1 MSIVNDE
8 ARDDNLSE
16 HEGLEAPSKT
26 PSKNSALNVKAAEMP
41 SEQKEMVFALVEGEA
56 LTEVPKDLYI
66 PPDALEI
73 FLETFEGPLD
83 LLLYL
88 IKRENLDILEINVAD
103 ITDQYMAYVELM
115 ESSQFELAAEYLVMA
130 AMLAEIKS
138 KILLPRDEEEVEE
151 VDPRMEL
158 IRRLQEYERY
168 KQAAENI
175 DTLPRLDRDLHFAK
189 AALPVIEKVQ
199 PDPVVDLNEVLLALS
214 NVLRRADRFGH
225 HHIQLETL
233 STREKMSD
241 ILSNLSSNDFTPL
254 TSLLN
259 KQEGRLGVVVTF
271 LAIMELMK
279 DALIEIVQT
288 DSLARSTLNLEAK
301 KVGDFDNKVK
311 MIIEGLL
318 LAASRPLNLSEI
330 AQVFD
335 ADERPDKKELKKI
348 IEVIEADCSDRG
360 FELQEVASGYRFQVK
375 QELSSWVG
383 KLWDERPPRYTRALL
398 EILALI
404 AYKQPIT
411 RGDIEEIRGVSVSPN
426 IIRTLIDRE
435 WVRVVGHRD
444 VPGRPAMFATTKTFL
459 DYFNLKSL
467 QDLPPLSE
475 IKELDN
481 SDSELSLDEELSQSR
496 ILDMPDVDDSE
507 GDFLTLSE
515 DELLAEEEAINLS
528 KKPLDEIL
536 GVEEP
541 DEPPSTDKFEVDF
554 EKEALS
560 NVVELPVSEKIDEP
574 ELNKMLIPLIV
585 ITTQTHK

>member
-1 MSIVNDE
+1 M
-8 ARDDNLSE
+8 
-16 HEGLEAPSKT
+16 
-26 PSKNSALNVKAAEMP
+26 
-41 SEQKEMVFALVEGEA
+41 
-56 LTEVPKDLYI
+56 
-66 PPDALEI
+66 
-73 FLETFEGPLD
+73 
-83 LLLYL
+83 
-88 IKRENLDILEINVAD
+88 
-103 ITDQYMAYVELM
+103 
-115 ESSQFELAAEYLVMA
+115 
-130 AMLAEIKS
+130 
-138 KILLPRDEEEVEE
+138 
-151 VDPRMEL
+151 
-158 IRRLQEYERY
+158 
-168 KQAAENI
+168 
-175 DTLPRLDRDLHFAK
+175 
-189 AALPVIEKVQ
+189 
-199 PDPVVDLNEVLLALS
+199 
-214 NVLRRADRFGH
+214 
-225 HHIQLETL
+225 
-233 STREKMSD
+233 
-241 ILSNLSSNDFTPL
+241 
-254 TSLLN
+254 
-259 KQEGRLGVVVTF
+259 
-271 LAIMELMK
+271 
-279 DALIEIVQT
+279 
-288 DSLARSTLNLEAK
+288 
-301 KVGDFDNKVK
+301 GDFDNKVK

-335 ADERPDKKELKKI
+335 EDERPDKKELKKI

-383 KLWDERPPRYTRALL
+383 KLWDEKPPRYTRALL

-536 GVEEP
+536 GVEDL
-541 DEPPSTDKFEVDF
+541 DEPPSTDKFEVEV
-554 EKEALS
+554 EKDAQS
-560 NVVELPVSEKIDEP
+560 NVVDLPVSEKIDEP
-574 ELNKMLIPLIV
+574 ELRQDVDSIDNDYNSDA
-585 ITTQTHK
+585 

>member
-1 MSIVNDE
+1 M
-8 ARDDNLSE
+8 
-16 HEGLEAPSKT
+16 
-26 PSKNSALNVKAAEMP
+26 
-41 SEQKEMVFALVEGEA
+41 
-56 LTEVPKDLYI
+56 
-66 PPDALEI
+66 
-73 FLETFEGPLD
+73 
-83 LLLYL
+83 
-88 IKRENLDILEINVAD
+88 
-103 ITDQYMAYVELM
+103 
-115 ESSQFELAAEYLVMA
+115 
-130 AMLAEIKS
+130 
-138 KILLPRDEEEVEE
+138 
-151 VDPRMEL
+151 
-158 IRRLQEYERY
+158 
-168 KQAAENI
+168 
-175 DTLPRLDRDLHFAK
+175 
-189 AALPVIEKVQ
+189 
-199 PDPVVDLNEVLLALS
+199 
-214 NVLRRADRFGH
+214 
-225 HHIQLETL
+225 
-233 STREKMSD
+233 
-241 ILSNLSSNDFTPL
+241 
-254 TSLLN
+254 
-259 KQEGRLGVVVTF
+259 
-271 LAIMELMK
+271 
-279 DALIEIVQT
+279 
-288 DSLARSTLNLEAK
+288 
-301 KVGDFDNKVK
+301 GDFDNKVK

-335 ADERPDKKELKKI
+335 EDERPDKKELKKI

-404 AYKQPIT
+404 VYKQPIT

-496 ILDMPDVDDSE
+496 IIDMPDVDDSE

-541 DEPPSTDKFEVDF
+541 DEPPSTDKFGPEF
-554 EKEALS
+554 EKEDLS
-560 NVVELPVSEKIDEP
+560 NVVELPVSEKTDEP
-574 ELNKMLIPLIV
+574 ESQQDVDSIDSDYNSDA
-585 ITTQTHK
+585 

>member
-1 MSIVNDE
+1 MS
-8 ARDDNLSE
+8 
-16 HEGLEAPSKT
+16 
-26 PSKNSALNVKAAEMP
+26 
-41 SEQKEMVFALVEGEA
+41 
-56 LTEVPKDLYI
+56 
-66 PPDALEI
+66 
-73 FLETFEGPLD
+73 
-83 LLLYL
+83 
-88 IKRENLDILEINVAD
+88 
-103 ITDQYMAYVELM
+103 
-115 ESSQFELAAEYLVMA
+115 
-130 AMLAEIKS
+130 
-138 KILLPRDEEEVEE
+138 
-151 VDPRMEL
+151 
-158 IRRLQEYERY
+158 
-168 KQAAENI
+168 
-175 DTLPRLDRDLHFAK
+175 
-189 AALPVIEKVQ
+189 
-199 PDPVVDLNEVLLALS
+199 
-214 NVLRRADRFGH
+214 
-225 HHIQLETL
+225 
-233 STREKMSD
+233 
-241 ILSNLSSNDFTPL
+241 
-254 TSLLN
+254 
-259 KQEGRLGVVVTF
+259 
-271 LAIMELMK
+271 
-279 DALIEIVQT
+279 
-288 DSLARSTLNLEAK
+288 
-301 KVGDFDNKVK
+301 DFDNKVK

-335 ADERPDKKELKKI
+335 EDERPDKKELKKI

-536 GVEEP
+536 GVEDL
-541 DEPPSTDKFEVDF
+541 DEPPLTDKFEVEV
-554 EKEALS
+554 EKDAQS
-560 NVVELPVSEKIDEP
+560 NVVDLPVSEKIDEP
-574 ELNKMLIPLIV
+574 ELRQDVDSIDNDYNSDA
-585 ITTQTHK
+585 